1 MPPFFSAAAALHI
14 AYRTIIMS
22 ANASQEHDGTKNT
35 RDAEIARSSWQRPR
49 PGFIAELLAHPVY
62 SLASRINAEY
72 FEAVARR
79 RAVRTRALHW
89 RAVLMSIGVSQRL
102 AVVCRGRLSALI
114 VQKLICSPSEPRHA
128 TAVVSRRHFVGLK
141 DSDATCVSTLQGHVD
156 GVYSVA
162 FHPSAPYLATGS
174 FDKTAKLWLLNADCS
189 AATCV
194 STLQGHSDSVSSV
207 AFHASAPYLATG
219 SFDKTAKLWLLNADC
234 SAATCVSTLQGHS
247 GCVSSVAFHPSAPY
261 LATGSDDKTA
271 KLWR

>member
-1 MPPFFSAAAALHI
+1 MLLQRNRWPMSLHVASQQMSLVTITRMRPPTLPLLPPMPPFFSAAAALHM
-14 AYRTIIMS
+14 AHGYYRTIIMS

-102 AVVCRGRLSALI
+102 AVVCRGRLSALL

-141 DSDATCVSTLQGHVD
+141 DSDATCVSTLQGHSSCVL
-156 GVYSVA
+156 SVA

-174 FDKTAKLWLLNADCS
+174 GD
-189 AATCV
+189 
-194 STLQGHSDSVSSV
+194 
-207 AFHASAPYLATG
+207 Y
-219 SFDKTAKLWLLNADC
+219 TAKLWLLNADC

-247 GCVSSVAFHPSAPY
+247 GYVWSVAFHPSAPH
-261 LATGSDDKTA
+261 LATGSGDRTA